1 MIKRILFS
9 SQSGVALLM
18 VLFITSIIS
27 IVGYGLFSLIINTS
41 EDQKRY
47 VSEQSSLITI
57 LSLESFAIN
66 YLNDEANKK
75 KLLVTSSDNS
85 SPINFP
91 LDRGS
96 LDARIKDMSFC
107 FNLNLL
113 VTNDYLSQSKTID
126 QDALNIFENLLKS
139 FNIAEITISEIS
151 SSLIDW
157 VDLDNFPDKFDG
169 AEDDYYQRL
178 EKNVLTPSSDLTNVA
193 ELRKIRGVTE
203 EIFNLIKPYICA
215 LPKTISTININSM
228 NVGKPNL
235 LIALSN
241 NELSTF
247 EAEMIIKEI
256 PLGGYQ
262 KIDQFLNQEIVNQKI
277 NSSYSRKILSTE
289 SDVFLLKT
297 KITYDEFSFIMRSE
311 IIDDG
316 INLSVVSRKKGEEL

>member
-57 LSLESFAIN
+57 LSLESFALN

-113 VTNDYLSQSKTID
+113 VTNDYLSQSKI
-126 QDALNIFENLLKS
+126 L
-139 FNIAEITISEIS
+139 
-151 SSLIDW
+151 SLIH
-157 VDLDNFPDKFDG
+157 
-169 AEDDYYQRL
+169 
-178 EKNVLTPSSDLTNVA
+178 
-193 ELRKIRGVTE
+193 I
-203 EIFNLIKPYICA
+203 
-215 LPKTISTININSM
+215 
-228 NVGKPNL
+228 
-235 LIALSN
+235 
-241 NELSTF
+241 
-247 EAEMIIKEI
+247 
-256 PLGGYQ
+256 
-262 KIDQFLNQEIVNQKI
+262 
-277 NSSYSRKILSTE
+277 
-289 SDVFLLKT
+289 
-297 KITYDEFSFIMRSE
+297 
-311 IIDDG
+311 
-316 INLSVVSRKKGEEL
+316 